1 MHKNIDKYY
10 KIYYNEIVLFEYY
23 HCFAGFQAEWR
34 NTNILGGKKIMKRMA
49 QSTKGRLLLI
59 TAMVMLVAVAVC
71 SLVVS
76 NVSSMLED
84 ALNDKHDLYIG
95 AVNYKSASELLTR
108 QARMYATTGDSVYY
122 DEYIKEIEVTKSR
135 ETNLEAMKA
144 IGLEPEELEYM
155 EKVAANSA
163 EMCLYEDRCFAYVQ
177 AGDLTAASNEVY
189 SSEYNALAAQVSE
202 YTNTFNQLI
211 QDRMQNTV
219 SGYQTAMMFCD
230 IGQYIAIGVT
240 ILIQIIVVMFVFRE
254 LLKPIIVTE
263 KKMKDFVRGDI
274 HSEFTL
280 KIDNT
285 EVGQTAKAIA
295 DFQAYQQDII
305 SDINY
310 LLGEMASGNFVIESR
325 CPENYR
331 GDYEEILVSIRNIIT
346 TLSATLSDIYETAN
360 QVDTGAS
367 QVASASINLS
377 QGATEQAASI
387 EELSATVN
395 VIADKV
401 KANALDAIAA
411 NTKTNDAGSE
421 LTLVNDKMSELVTAM
436 NDIGTASN
444 QTKDIVKI
452 IDDIAFQT
460 NILALNA
467 AVEAARAGEA
477 GKGFAV
483 VADEVRNLASKSAE
497 AVQNTTALIESI
509 VQRVELGTGL
519 VDEVADKMSIVAT
532 AAKEAAELNM
542 RMSEASQDASDSI
555 AQLTIGVEQI
565 ADVVQN
571 NSATSEETAAASEQ
585 LSAQADNC
593 KDMIAKFNLR

>member
-1 MHKNIDKYY
+1 
-10 KIYYNEIVLFEYY
+10 
-23 HCFAGFQAEWR
+23 
-34 NTNILGGKKIMKRMA
+34 MKRMA

-59 TAMVMLVAVAVC
+59 TAMVMLVIVAAC

-76 NVSSMLED
+76 NVSSRLED

-95 AVNYKSASELLTR
+95 AVNYKTASEFLTR
-108 QARMYATTGDSVYY
+108 QARMYATTGDTVYY
-122 DEYIKEIEVTKSR
+122 DEYMKEVDVTKSR

-144 IGLEPEELEYM
+144 IGLEPNELEYM

-163 EMCLYEDRCFAYVQ
+163 EMCLYEDRCFAFVQ
-177 AGDLTAASNEVY
+177 SGDLASASNEVY
-189 SSEYNALAAQVSE
+189 CDAYNALAAQVTE
-202 YTNTFNQLI
+202 YTDTFNQLI
-211 QDRMQNTV
+211 QDRMQARV
-219 SGYQTAMMFCD
+219 DDYQRAMMLCD
-230 IGQYIAIGVT
+230 IGQYIALAVT
-240 ILIQIIVVMFVFRE
+240 IIIQVIVVLFVFRE
-254 LLKPIIVTE
+254 LLRPIIATE
-263 KKMKDFVRGDI
+263 KKMLDFVRGDI
-274 HSEFTL
+274 HSEFNL

-295 DFQAYQQDII
+295 DFQTYQQEII
-305 SDINY
+305 ADINY
-310 LLGEMASGNFVIESR
+310 LLGEMSNGNFVIESR

-360 QVDTGAS
+360 QVDSGAS

-395 VIADKV
+395 VIADKI
-401 KANALDAIAA
+401 KANALDAVTA
-411 NTKTNDAGSE
+411 NNKTNDAGGE
-421 LTLVNDKMSELVTAM
+421 LAQVNDKMGELVKAM

-467 AVEAARAGEA
+467 AVEAARAGDA

-497 AVQNTTALIESI
+497 AVQNTTELIESI
-509 VQRVELGTGL
+509 VQRVGLGTGL
-519 VDEVADKMSIVAT
+519 VDEVAEKMSIVAN
-532 AAKEAAELNM
+532 AAEEAAQLNM
-542 RMSEASQDASDSI
+542 RMAEASQEASDSI

-565 ADVVQN
+565 ADVVQT

-593 KDMIAKFNLR
+593 KEMIAKFNLR